1 LGVIKQYQ
9 KIIKR
14 GAKNM
19 KVDNWVDELRKQ
31 LRSFDAE
38 TSNSEIKMADIT
50 LGYVDAQGSIHYH
63 KIEYRA
69 KGFEKNLSLNQLK

>member
-1 LGVIKQYQ
+1 
-9 KIIKR
+9 
-14 GAKNM
+14 M
-19 KVDNWVDELRKQ
+19 KVDNWVDELRNQ

-50 LGYVDAQGSIHYH
+50 LGYVDRQGLIHYH

-69 KGFEKNLSLNQLK
+69 KGFRKKPVLNQPQQS